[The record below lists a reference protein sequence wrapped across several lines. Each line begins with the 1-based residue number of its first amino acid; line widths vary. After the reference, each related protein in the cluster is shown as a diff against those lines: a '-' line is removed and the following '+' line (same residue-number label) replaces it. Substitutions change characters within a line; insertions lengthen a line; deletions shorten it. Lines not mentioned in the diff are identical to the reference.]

1 MIFRKISLSCY
12 RKEAH
17 GVAAVEFAMV
27 VPFLVLV
34 LLGILDFGS
43 YINAKMR
50 MENTS
55 RAVAQY
61 IVQGGDIESIETDI
75 IASSNMSET
84 ERQSTQFSTEYA
96 CECRQGESTFCGDS
110 CGQDDYLRVFVEVKM
125 GMNYSPTLP
134 WPGLPNNIRLTS
146 AVRLQVQ

>member
-1 MIFRKISLSCY
+1 MRLVSILLSCY
-12 RKEAH
+12 RKEKQ

-34 LLGILDFGS
+34 LLGIFDFGT

-50 MENTS
+50 MENTA

-61 IVQGGDIESIETDI
+61 VIQGGDIESIESDI
-75 IASSNMSET
+75 MATSNMSET
-84 ERQSTQFSTEYA
+84 EKQTASFSTEYA

-110 CGQDDYLRVFVEVKM
+110 CGQDDYLRVFVEVRM
-125 GMNYSPTLP
+125 GMNYNPTLP